1 MASGGG
7 GRYPLPC
14 CSRSVSLCLCLSIT
28 RSGCVLPGA
37 LFDVSVVREVL
48 EGGFFARLHCIY
60 PYGCECV
67 DSGGSFFVFY
77 IPPLVSPLLLQRET
91 KAVMF
96 IRAKNMKKEV
106 C

>member
-14 CSRSVSLCLCLSIT
+14 RSRSVSLCLCLSIT

-77 IPPLVSPLLLQRET
+77 IPPWPWSLLFYYNERPKL
-91 KAVMF
+91 
-96 IRAKNMKKEV
+96 
-106 C
+106 